1 MERNS
6 KKNSQKV
13 LGFKFLEFGVCVA
26 GNVKIASKSLKICQ
40 FWPIMTNFDQ
50 F

>member
-13 LGFKFLEFGVCVA
+13 LGFKFLEFGVCVRE
-26 GNVKIASKSLKICQ
+26 NSLKKFENLSILA
-40 FWPIMTNFDQ
+40 NYDQ